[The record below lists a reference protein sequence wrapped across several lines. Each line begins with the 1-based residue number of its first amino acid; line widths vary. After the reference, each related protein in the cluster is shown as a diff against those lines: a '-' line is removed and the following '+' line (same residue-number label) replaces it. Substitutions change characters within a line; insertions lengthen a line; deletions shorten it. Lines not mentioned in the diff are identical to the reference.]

1 MTYLPEKQISLWD
14 CDDPADPKIGH
25 FYSWNG
31 YSEDFFRR
39 SLLRYV
45 DVHGERLRTKYSAI
59 IFDMGLFRIN
69 GKSIIDHLL
78 VKENFSYWWMTL
90 HVEKSVWKSPS
101 IKDAIRLLALE
112 EIIIERRPEKFI
124 LYSSDDRIHKVISML
139 CLNLGVL
146 YERGKLN
153 IEKKAPLSFK
163 KIYALMPRPVRGL
176 LYLSWYTA
184 TRFRFIVDKKSTTF
198 CSDHSVFFCSYFD
211 NLDEKKIQNGT
222 FRSNYWGE
230 IGALLAQLAISQNW
244 LHHYIPCRIT
254 PTPSAAN
261 KLVRLFNKNS
271 ERREFHTFLE
281 SYLSLS
287 VVLRVIKCW
296 GRLLIISWRLRN
308 VDNICISPNSKLNLW
323 PIFSDDWYSSMRG
336 AVSIDNLLMIEL
348 FDEAMGEMPY
358 QKQGFYLCENQAWE
372 RAFVYFWYQ
381 HKHGQLVA
389 VPHSTRSFW
398 DLRFH
403 CDERLFSNS
412 ASMKPKLPE
421 FYAVNGLSAKKHFLG
436 ENYPA
441 NILLE
446 CEALRYSYLGGVPKA
461 KSIALH
467 HHDAINLLILGDYT
481 ASTTSK
487 MLKMLETLTYYVS
500 VPIKMHF
507 KPHPGCLLNLKDISI
522 PNFTV
527 IDGSLSE
534 IITNYD
540 VVFSSSGT
548 SAAVEAHVSGLPLA
562 IMLDCSGLNLSPLW
576 GSDEISFVSNSKELA
591 TALEMRCT
599 RAINRLPFFYLDSD
613 YSRWQ
618 KIFLVRDAKLPTAS
632 DNVA

>member
-1 MTYLPEKQISLWD
+1 MTTLPEKQISLWD
-14 CDDPADPKIGH
+14 CDDPADPKIGY

-45 DVHGERLRTKYSAI
+45 DVHGERLRTKYSAL
-59 IFDMGLFRIN
+59 IFDMGLFRVN
-69 GKSIIDHLL
+69 GKSIIDHLR
-78 VKENFSYWWMTL
+78 VKKNFSYWWMTL

-112 EIIIERRPEKFI
+112 EIIIERRPEKVI
-124 LYSSDDRIHKVISML
+124 LYSSDNRLHIVISKL

-146 YERGKLN
+146 YERDRLN

-163 KIYALMPRPVRGL
+163 NIYALLPRPVRGL
-176 LYLSWYTA
+176 LYLSWYIA
-184 TRFRFIVDKKSTTF
+184 TRLRFVVDKKNTAF
-198 CSDHSVFFCSYFD
+198 FNENSVFFCSYFD
-211 NLDEKKIQNGT
+211 NLDEKKIQSGT

-230 IGALLAQLAISQNW
+230 IGALVAQLAVSQNW

-254 PTPSAAN
+254 PTPGAAN

-287 VVLRVIKCW
+287 VVLRVMMCW
-296 GRLLIISWRLRN
+296 GRLLISSWRLRN
-308 VDNICISPNSKLNLW
+308 IDNICVSPNSKLNLW
-323 PIFSDDWYSSMRG
+323 PILSDDWYSSMRG

-348 FDEAMGEMPY
+348 FDEAMGDMPN

-372 RAFVYFWYQ
+372 RAFVHFWYQ

-403 CDERLFSNS
+403 CDKRLFSNS
-412 ASMKPKLPE
+412 VFLKPELPE
-421 FYAVNGLSAKKHFLG
+421 FYAVNGLSAKKHFLS
-436 ENYPA
+436 ENYPG

-446 CEALRYSYLGGVPKA
+446 CEALRYSYLGGIPKRR
-461 KSIALH
+461 SIAAEH
-467 HHDAINLLILGDYT
+467 RDVINLLILGDYT
-481 ASTTSK
+481 DLTTSK
-487 MLKMLETLTYYVS
+487 MLQMLEKLANYLSCT
-500 VPIKMHF
+500 IKMHF
-507 KPHPGCLLNLKDISI
+507 KPHPGCSLNLQNIAI

-540 VVFSSSGT
+540 VAFSSSST

-562 IMLDCSGLNLSPLW
+562 IMLDDSNLNLSPLW
-576 GSDEISFVSNSKELA
+576 GSHEISFVSDSKELA
-591 TALEMRCT
+591 RVIEIRIT
-599 RAINRLPFFYLDSD
+599 RAINNLPFFYIDSD
-613 YSRWQ
+613 YSRWK
-618 KIFLVRDAKLPTAS
+618 KIILNCASKLPTAS